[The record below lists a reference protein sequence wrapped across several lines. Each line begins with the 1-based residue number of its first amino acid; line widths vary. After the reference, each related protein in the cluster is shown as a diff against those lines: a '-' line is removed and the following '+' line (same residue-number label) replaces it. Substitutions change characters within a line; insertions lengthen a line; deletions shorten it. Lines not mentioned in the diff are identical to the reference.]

1 MMDKRRKIEK
11 WILALYA
18 LGMLVLLF
26 HREVPESTAPY
37 FEQLTRHINLSPLRT
52 IRLYWGLLRHPRP
65 PLVRLAV
72 VNLAGNIVLFIP
84 LGYLLRAVFP
94 KLRKSWRALLAAAG
108 IIILVE
114 LCQMSTLLGT
124 CDVDDLILS
133 LLGCALGCGLYS
145 LTVPKNKNKPE
156 PI

>member
-1 MMDKRRKIEK
+1 MDKRRTIEK
-11 WILALYA
+11 WALALYA

-37 FEQLTRHINLSPLRT
+37 LTQLSSHINLSPLRT
-52 IRLYWGLLRHPRP
+52 IRLYWGLLSHPRP

-72 VNLAGNIVLFIP
+72 INLAGNIVLFIP

-94 KLRKSWRALLAAAG
+94 KLRKAWQALLAAAG

-114 LCQMSTLLGT
+114 LFQMVTLLGA
-124 CDVDDLILS
+124 CDVDDLILN
-133 LLGCALGCGLYS
+133 LLGCAIGCGLYS
-145 LTVPKNKNKPE
+145 LTIPRNKGTSE
-156 PI
+156 

>member
-72 VNLAGNIVLFIP
+72 VNLAENIVLFIP

-114 LCQMSTLLGT
+114 LCQMITLLGT
-124 CDVDDLILS
+124 CDVDDLILN

-145 LTVPKNKNKPE
+145 LTVPKNHNHH
-156 PI
+156 

>member
-1 MMDKRRKIEK
+1 MDKRRKIEK
-11 WILALYA
+11 WMLALYA

-26 HREVPESTAPY
+26 HRAPAQIAAPY
-37 FEQLTRHINLSPLRT
+37 PEQLLRHLNLAPLRT

-72 VNLAGNIVLFIP
+72 VNLVGNIVLFIP

-94 KLRKSWRALLAAAG
+94 KLRKLWRALLAAAG

-114 LCQMSTLLGT
+114 LCQMITLLGT
-124 CDVDDLILS
+124 CDVDDLILN

-156 PI
+156 PT

>member
-1 MMDKRRKIEK
+1 MDKRRKIEK
-11 WILALYA
+11 WLLALYA

-26 HREVPESTAPY
+26 HREVPESPAPY
-37 FEQLTRHINLSPLRT
+37 LEQLSGHVNLCPLRT
-52 IRLYWGLLRHPRP
+52 IRLYWSCPWRAHRAAASGRHLP
-65 PLVRLAV
+65 

-94 KLRKSWRALLAAAG
+94 KLRKPWRSLLAAAG
-108 IIILVE
+108 IIALVE
-114 LCQMSTLLGT
+114 LCQMVTLLGS
-124 CDVDDLILS
+124 CDVDDLLLN

-145 LTVPKNKNKPE
+145 LTVPKNKPE

>member
-1 MMDKRRKIEK
+1 MGKRRRIEK

-26 HREVPESTAPY
+26 HREAPESAAPY
-37 FEQLTRHINLSPLRT
+37 GEQLLRHVNLAPLRT
-52 IRLYWGLLRHPRP
+52 IRLYWRLLKYPRP
-65 PLVRLAV
+65 PLARLAA

-94 KLRKSWRALLAAAG
+94 KLRKAWQALLAAAG

-114 LCQMSTLLGT
+114 LFQMVTLLGA
-124 CDVDDLILS
+124 CDVDDLILN
-133 LLGCALGCGLYS
+133 LLGCAIGCGLYS
-145 LTVPKNKNKPE
+145 LTIPRNKGTSE
-156 PI
+156 